1 MLWLCLLI
9 ARHWFL
15 IALAAALAAGFWGA
29 ELLAPIANSREF
41 RYSVVASVLLLMGLP
56 LHPESI
62 VRSVRKPVAWSLAV
76 LINAAVVPL
85 LAFAAAFALS
95 PAMSGGL
102 IVVAV
107 IPCTLASASVW
118 TRKAGGDDSVAM
130 MVTVV
135 TNLLCFAVAPFWL
148 TVLLG
153 QRIQIDF
160 SDQAAKLALLVAL
173 PLLVAQLL
181 RRMGCGVWADR
192 HKKPLGMLA
201 QIGILVMVMVG
212 ASQTAQR
219 LQASGAGPWD
229 WPDTLLMVVL
239 AVGVHL
245 AAMALG
251 VGIARGLH
259 LQRAEQIAVGIAGSQ
274 KTLMVGLQIAIDCG
288 VSMLPMIVYH
298 IGQLLVDTLV
308 AQRWA
313 GQQACLSAGPSQTPV
328 SQTPVSQTPVSQTP
342 VSETPVSRAAL
353 PAQDGGDHA
362 HADQ

>member
-1 MLWLCLLI
+1 MI

-15 IALAAALAAGFWGA
+15 IALAVALATGFWGA
-29 ELLAPIANSREF
+29 EGLAPIANSTAF

-62 VRSVRKPVAWSLAV
+62 VRSVRKPVAWCLAV
-76 LINAAVVPL
+76 FINAAVVPL
-85 LAFAAAFALS
+85 LAFAAALVLS

-102 IVVAV
+102 IVAAV

-160 SDQAAKLALLVAL
+160 ADQAAKLAVLVAL
-173 PLLVAQLL
+173 PLLVAQVL

-192 HKKPLGMLA
+192 NKKPLGTVA
-201 QIGILVMVMVG
+201 QLGILVMVVVG
-212 ASQTAQR
+212 ASQTRQR
-219 LQASGAGPWD
+219 LQASGSGAWD
-229 WPDTLLMVVL
+229 WSDTLLMVAL

-245 AAMALG
+245 AAMAAG
-251 VGIARGLH
+251 VGAARSLGLARP
-259 LQRAEQIAVGIAGSQ
+259 QQIAVGIAGSQ

-313 GQQACLSAGPSQTPV
+313 AK
-328 SQTPVSQTPVSQTP
+328 
-342 VSETPVSRAAL
+342 ETRLMERP
-353 PAQDGGDHA
+353 PGGGREIND
-362 HADQ
+362 

>member
-1 MLWLCLLI
+1 M
-9 ARHWFL
+9 
-15 IALAAALAAGFWGA
+15 
-29 ELLAPIANSREF
+29 LAPIANSTAF
-41 RYSVVASVLLLMGLP
+41 RYSVVAGVLLLMGLP

-62 VRSVRKPVAWSLAV
+62 VRSVRKPLAWTMAV
-76 LINAAVVPL
+76 FINAVCVPL
-85 LAFAAAFALS
+85 LAAGAALALS
-95 PAMSGGL
+95 SAMSGGL
-102 IVVAV
+102 IVAAV

-130 MVTVV
+130 MVTVI

-160 SDQAAKLALLVAL
+160 ADQAAKLALLVAL
-173 PLLVAQLL
+173 PLLLAQVL

-192 HKKPLGMLA
+192 NRRQLGTVA
-201 QIGILVMVMVG
+201 QGGILVMVIVG
-212 ASQTAQR
+212 ASQTRQR
-219 LQASGAGPWD
+219 FQASGAEVWD
-229 WPDTLLMVVL
+229 WSDTLLMVAA

-251 VGIARGLH
+251 VVAARGLR
-259 LQRAEQIAVGIAGSQ
+259 LAPPQQIAVGIAGSQ

-313 GQQACLSAGPSQTPV
+313 SVQ
-328 SQTPVSQTPVSQTP
+328 
-342 VSETPVSRAAL
+342 ERAAEQDRL
-353 PAQDGGDHA
+353 AADDGGDHA
-362 HADQ
+362 QPDQ